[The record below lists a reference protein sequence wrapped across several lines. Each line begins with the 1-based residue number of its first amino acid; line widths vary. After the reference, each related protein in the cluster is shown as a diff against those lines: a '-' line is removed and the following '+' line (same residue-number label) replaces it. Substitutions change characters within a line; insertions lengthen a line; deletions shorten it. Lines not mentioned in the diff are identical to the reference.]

1 LLKIIAW
8 FASTEGIYALHV
20 LVVSLA
26 LCAPAVIRS
35 SAGFYYREKGLWGVI
50 IAQLSMV
57 PYTADLVYGVA
68 VRIIGTVVGG
78 AIGMVAWYI
87 GAGKGPGNPYGMA
100 VIIGVV
106 IIVFMWWRLFS
117 PPLLMPAGIMAAAT
131 AYLVVAYSWVN
142 THIPSYGNTAA
153 GYPVFSHRLVLVLI
167 GFAAAIIVNF
177 LPRPPSANRH
187 YRRLLAE
194 SLGSARDRYALF
206 SSSWAD
212 PAPHLTE
219 VAERETLAIGE
230 VLFSIAGPIKLTRLE
245 FSTSNINA
253 DTLSQVCQLCMVMN
267 QNITQLLL
275 YTARLSPELKMRI
288 ISPTGASDKDLVIE
302 LMAVLTLVQQALKTG
317 DPLPAMLHTPL
328 FAKSIEI
335 ARRRVNGGETAE
347 LFIRD
352 GLGDEGLRKYVSVL
366 NSLVQFLGALDEL
379 VLVLK
384 RAVGE
389 SSDVMLM
396 ERV

>member
-1 LLKIIAW
+1 
-8 FASTEGIYALHV
+8 
-20 LVVSLA
+20 
-26 LCAPAVIRS
+26 
-35 SAGFYYREKGLWGVI
+35 
-50 IAQLSMV
+50 
-57 PYTADLVYGVA
+57 
-68 VRIIGTVVGG
+68 
-78 AIGMVAWYI
+78 
-87 GAGKGPGNPYGMA
+87 
-100 VIIGVV
+100 
-106 IIVFMWWRLFS
+106 
-117 PPLLMPAGIMAAAT
+117 
-131 AYLVVAYSWVN
+131 
-142 THIPSYGNTAA
+142 
-153 GYPVFSHRLVLVLI
+153 
-167 GFAAAIIVNF
+167 
-177 LPRPPSANRH
+177 
-187 YRRLLAE
+187 
-194 SLGSARDRYALF
+194 
-206 SSSWAD
+206 
-212 PAPHLTE
+212 

>member
-1 LLKIIAW
+1 M
-8 FASTEGIYALHV
+8 
-20 LVVSLA
+20 
-26 LCAPAVIRS
+26 
-35 SAGFYYREKGLWGVI
+35 
-50 IAQLSMV
+50 AQLSIV
-57 PYTADLVYGVA
+57 PYTADLIYGVA
-68 VRIIGTVVGG
+68 MRIIGTVVGG
-78 AIGMVAWYI
+78 VIGVVAWYI
-87 GAGKGPGNPYGMA
+87 GAGNGPGNPHGMA
-100 VIIGVV
+100 AIMGAV

-142 THIPSYGNTAA
+142 THTPSYGNTTE
-153 GYPVFSHRLVLVLI
+153 GYSVFWHRLVLVLI

-187 YRRLLAE
+187 YRRVLAE

-206 SSSWAD
+206 ASSWTD
-212 PAPHLTE
+212 PASDLME
-219 VAERETLAIGE
+219 VAEREALAIGE
-230 VLFSIAGPIKLTRLE
+230 VLFSIAGPIKLTKLE
-245 FSTSNINA
+245 FSTSNIDA
-253 DTLSQVCQLCMVMN
+253 DTLSQACQLCIAMN
-267 QNITQLLL
+267 QSITQLLL
-275 YTARLSPELKMRI
+275 YTARLSPELKMTI
-288 ISPTGASDKDLVIE
+288 IFPTGAADKDLVIE

-328 FAKSIEI
+328 SAKSIEI
-335 ARRRVNGGETAE
+335 ARRRVNGRETAE
-347 LFIRD
+347 LFLRD
-352 GLGDEGLRKYVSVL
+352 NVGDEGLRKYVSIL

-389 SSDVMLM
+389 SSDVKLM